1 MTEIP
6 DEPRFDPDREHLQNM
21 YRHRFDDADRV
32 RINNFWD
39 LFFERFLQEYI
50 PAQGT
55 VLDLAAGSCE
65 FINRVSSARRIA
77 VDLNPDLDARAADG
91 VETYA
96 CRSDNLEPI
105 TDATV
110 DLVFTS
116 NFFEHL
122 SSPEELMGTLAE
134 CQRVLRPGGRIVVL
148 MPNLR
153 AVGARYYDYL
163 DHKLPVTDRSLVEA
177 LGLTGFRPTRV
188 IPRFLPYG
196 ANPAG
201 TVATNAPGSALGRVL
216 GKPRVH
222 RAVLAS
228 YMSMRPAWKLFGG
241 QMLVVAER
249 G

>member
-1 MTEIP
+1 MTQIP
-6 DEPRFDPDREHLQNM
+6 DEPRVELDREHLQNM

-39 LFFERFLQEYI
+39 LFFDRFLREYI
-50 PAQGT
+50 PAKGT

-65 FINRVSSARRIA
+65 FINRVSASRRIA
-77 VDLNPDLDARAADG
+77 VDLNPDLEARAEDG

-96 CRSDNLEPI
+96 CRSDSLEPI
-105 TDATV
+105 PDASV

-122 SSPEELMGTLAE
+122 STPEELMATLGE
-134 CQRVLRPGGRIVVL
+134 CHRVLRPGGRIVVL

-153 AVGARYYDYL
+153 AVGAKYYDYL

-177 LGLTGFRPTRV
+177 LGLAGFRPTRV

-201 TVATNAPGSALGRVL
+201 VLATGSPSSGLAQLMA
-216 GKPRVH
+216 KPEVH
-222 RAVLAS
+222 RAALAT
-228 YMSMRPAWKLFGG
+228 YMRLKPAWWFFGG

-249 G
+249 D